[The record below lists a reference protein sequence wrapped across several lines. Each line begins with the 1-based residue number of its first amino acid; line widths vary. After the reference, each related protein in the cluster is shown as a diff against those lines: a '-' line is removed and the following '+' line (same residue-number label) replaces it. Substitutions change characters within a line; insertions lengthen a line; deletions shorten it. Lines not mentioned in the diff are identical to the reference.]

1 MTEPKKRGAH
11 RRRALRA
18 ARVATLG
25 LVLAAPG
32 CYAAHDAPGEAD
44 PEVRTAATEDAAV
57 VADAEAPARDGGV
70 DAAVAD
76 AGFCVVGDAGWEA
89 YQECCDA
96 IGWDWERG
104 CAAWGPFV
112 PPADGEVA

>member
-1 MTEPKKRGAH
+1 MDDEAMRI

-32 CYAAHDAPGEAD
+32 CYLQHERP
-44 PEVRTAATEDAAV
+44 PEVERVE
-57 VADAEAPARDGGV
+57 VADAAPPSMVRVARDAGAPIV
-70 DAAVAD
+70 DAGTD
-76 AGFCVVGDAGWEA
+76 AGIDCFDAGASWS
-89 YQECCDA
+89 ECCDA
-96 IGWDWERG
+96 IGWEWDRG
-104 CAAWGPFV
+104 CMAWGPFV